1 MFKSRVRVKS
11 KLNNKKFL
19 LILCICVIF
28 LGTAYSS
35 LNQALTLTGVIT
47 VKGSGSGIGGDGYED
62 LGGGLAKGNVDAYIS
77 SATSMWR
84 SGTTWTAQ
92 INVVVENNNEFDTNN
107 IEIILDWPGISNLVT
122 YIGGATTSIDTAND
136 LGTFKIENSSEGVIT
151 KGNSK
156 TYQKR
161 CC

>member
-62 LGGGLAKGNVDAYIS
+62 LGEK
-77 SATSMWR
+77 
-84 SGTTWTAQ
+84 
-92 INVVVENNNEFDTNN
+92 
-107 IEIILDWPGISNLVT
+107 
-122 YIGGATTSIDTAND
+122 
-136 LGTFKIENSSEGVIT
+136 
-151 KGNSK
+151 
-156 TYQKR
+156 
-161 CC
+161 

>member
-1 MFKSRVRVKS
+1 MFKTRIRQDS

-19 LILCICVIF
+19 LALCIIVLF

-35 LNQALTLTGVIT
+35 MSQVLTLGGIATIKGRGVD
-47 VKGSGSGIGGDGYED
+47 IGGDGYED

-77 SATSMWR
+77 SVTSMWR
-84 SGTTWTAQ
+84 AGTTWTAQ

-136 LGTFKIENSSEGVIT
+136 LGTFKIENSCRIKNIIFE
-151 KGNSK
+151 
-156 TYQKR
+156 
-161 CC
+161 